1 MIYPEH
7 FEEKIG
13 FDRIREM
20 LSEGCLC
27 NLGRNEV
34 DKLQFLTD
42 SRKIRDELQKVEEF
56 KQLLTFEDNFP
67 VDDYHDLSPVFSKIR
82 IEGRFLELEEL
93 FQMKKSLET
102 IKAIVYFFKSDDRRN
117 KYPMLQQL
125 VKDIPLFPFIHQ
137 RIDKIITSNGR
148 MKDNASPELSDIRSS
163 LKAKENSVSRVMQ
176 SVLKRVQGA
185 GLIDSDTT
193 VTIRNGRPVLPVLA
207 GNKKK
212 ISGFVHDESATG
224 KTVFIEPAEVV
235 ELNNEIRELENAE
248 KRETIKILTVFADDI
263 RPYIEDLKMAY
274 EYLGIIDFMR
284 SKARFAIRINAHKPA
299 MEDKPWV
306 DWFKAVHPLL
316 FLHFQN
322 MNKQVVPLDI
332 TLDENNRILL
342 ISGPNAGGKSVCLKT
357 VGLLQY
363 MFQCGMLVPAQDNSV
378 FGVFNNVFMDI
389 GDEQS
394 IDNDLSTYSS
404 HLTNLK
410 HFTRNANSKT
420 LVLVDEFGTGTEP
433 LLGGAIAESALQHL
447 NKMKSFGVVTTHY
460 TNLKHFASENEGVIN
475 GAMLFDNH
483 RMQPLYKLEIGK
495 PGSSFA
501 FEIARKIGLSEEIL
515 KHAGELIGQEHIDF
529 DKHLKD
535 ILRDKR
541 YWENKRYKV
550 RQSEKKLDSVI
561 EQYQQQLEEVNK
573 EKKEIIRQAKDEASR
588 ILADVNKRI
597 ENTIREIKES
607 QANREKTRIARKEL
621 ESFKEQIN
629 RQGEEQDKIDR
640 KINKIKKKQKRQ
652 QVASNVDKPEV
663 MDVGDKVRI
672 KNQDTVGEIIETD
685 GDNVVVAFGQMVSR
699 LSREK
704 LEKVSN
710 RQVKRE
716 TNKRTDL
723 GNWDVG
729 KRRMKFRPELDV
741 RGNRTDE
748 AIQKVSELIDEA
760 VVVSASEL
768 RILHGK
774 GNGILRQMIR
784 EYLSTVDVV
793 GSYADAHI
801 ELGGSGITVV
811 NLSY

>member
-1 MIYPEH
+1 MIYPES

-27 NLGRNEV
+27 NLGRREV
-34 DKLQFLTD
+34 AGMRFLTD
-42 SRKIRDELQKVEEF
+42 VERIRLELQQTHEF
-56 KQLLTFEDNFP
+56 KQLLTFEENFP
-67 VDDYHDLSPVFSKIR
+67 VDNYFDLTPVLQKIR
-82 IEGRFLELEEL
+82 IEGRFLEVEEL
-93 FQMKKSLET
+93 FQMKKSLGAL
-102 IKAIVYFFKSDDRRN
+102 KAVVQFFKSEERQH
-117 KYPMLQQL
+117 KYPVL
-125 VKDIPLFPFIHQ
+125 VSLIREIPLFPFIYQ
-137 RIDKIITSNGR
+137 RIDKIITANGR
-148 MKDNASPELSDIRSS
+148 IKDNASPELANVRSS

-176 SVLKRVQGA
+176 AVLKRMQGA
-185 GLIDSDTT
+185 GLIDADTT
-193 VTIRNGRPVLPVLA
+193 VTIRNGRPVLPVVA

-212 ISGFVHDESATG
+212 IQGFIHDESATG

-248 KRETIKILTVFADDI
+248 KREIIKILTVFADDI
-263 RPYIEDLKMAY
+263 RPYIEDLKLAY
-274 EYLGIIDFMR
+274 EYLGIIDFLR
-284 SKARFAIRINAHKPA
+284 AKARFAIRINAFKPA
-299 MEDKPWV
+299 MEGKPWV
-306 DWFKAVHPLL
+306 EWFKAVHPLL
-316 FLHFQN
+316 FIHFQN
-322 MNKQVVPLDI
+322 INKQVIPLDI
-332 TLDENNRILL
+332 ILDEKNRILL

-378 FGVFNNVFMDI
+378 FGIFENIFMDI

-410 HFTRNANSKT
+410 HFTRNANDKS
-420 LVLVDEFGTGTEP
+420 LVLIDEFGTGTEP

-447 NKMKSFGVVTTHY
+447 NMLKAFGVITTHY

-475 GAMLFDNH
+475 GAMMFDNH
-483 RMQPLYKLEIGK
+483 RMQPLFQLEIGK

-515 KHAGELIGQEHIDF
+515 KNASELIGQEHIDF

-550 RQSEKKLDSVI
+550 RQSEKKLESVM
-561 EQYQQQLEEVNK
+561 QRYQQQLEEVNK
-573 EKKEIIRQAKDEASR
+573 EKKEILRQARDEAAR
-588 ILADVNKRI
+588 MLADVNKRI

-607 QANREKTRIARKEL
+607 QADKEKTLIARHKLERLKE
-621 ESFKEQIN
+621 EVSRREQS
-629 RQGEEQDKIDR
+629 QDKVDQ
-640 KINKIKKKQKRQ
+640 KLNKIKRQKKEQPKKFL
-652 QVASNVDKPEV
+652 VKPEPLEI
-663 MDVGDKVRI
+663 GNLVRM
-672 KNQDTVGEIIETD
+672 KNQDVVGEIIEK
-685 GDNVVVAFGQMVSR
+685 DNDEFLVAFGQMVTR
-699 LSREK
+699 LKKDK

-710 RQVKRE
+710 HQQKKASK
-716 TNKRTDL
+716 NKKNL

-729 KRRMKFRPELDV
+729 RRKLTFRPEIDV
-741 RGNRTDE
+741 RGIRTDE

-760 VVVSASEL
+760 VVVNANEL

-784 EYLSTVDVV
+784 EYLATVDVV

-801 ELGGSGITVV
+801 EMGGAGITVV